1 MFCSFFSIS
10 KIIKTKT
17 LKKVVFCLTIL
28 FAIGIYLSHLK
39 FYQENKDAFFYENRP
54 LLSTVD
60 GYYHLNLVKNFLEN
74 NSKFSKIPTLIV
86 PITIYLHQLTKIHI
100 ELLAFYLPAFFGILT
115 ILVYYFWGNTLGG
128 FWLFILGAL
137 LGLSHAH
144 WFIHAGLGRYDP
156 ECFLIFFIYLI
167 PFFVYKFLTSS
178 FPVRF
183 LYLGIVFLLSGY
195 FHFWYHWGFLFSIY
209 LSLFS
214 YAFSIFFYKK
224 SSQENFIR
232 YLILASIC
240 FLIIIALFPSLLNKF
255 PVPDFF
261 KLKILSAHNYL
272 KKLTVTEGKFT
283 PTNTLFSVAEF
294 DKSKLLEIANSQCFF
309 LFFALLG
316 FLSFFKRAP
325 KIAIFVFIVPASLS
339 ILAIKGI
346 RFLLFAVPFY
356 SLSLAAFLLFVYDF
370 MKSKFS
376 KTHYIPILVVA
387 GLTAYCLYF
396 NLKFLRSKFPYPA
409 IQNCE
414 VTLAVNGAK
423 MANFYRASFGN
434 KKKTI
439 FWNWWDY
446 GHTIRYFTQI
456 PVIADNG
463 NLSFWKFFMIAYPLV
478 QEDPVLAKNWINY
491 FARYGPT
498 GFHYYN
504 KFFKDYDKTLNFFEE
519 VFSDPQKKGLW
530 QKKYSFL
537 KNKKL
542 WERLF
547 PKDRVVIVYLPH
559 HMYLSAY
566 WWYYFGSW
574 SFKERTGIHPAVDR
588 LSPQDYSI
596 DYAKG
601 ILYLEKARIPLKKAV
616 FYVPKGKYYLLQR
629 KYYPNNS
636 NYFFFERAYR
646 GLSFLSEISFA
657 NSLFVKLTTY
667 EERLGPALSIPFC
680 GEVNILLSSSNN

>member
-1 MFCSFFSIS
+1 VHILHLLKNSKKIKFFLFFLPILLVLGLYIS
-10 KIIKTKT
+10 HYH
-17 LKKVVFCLTIL
+17 F
-28 FAIGIYLSHLK
+28 YLQHK
-39 FYQENKDAFFYENRP
+39 GNFFYENRP

-60 GYYHLNLVKNFLEN
+60 GYYYLNLVKNFLG
-74 NSKFSKIPTLIV
+74 KDWTLSQVRSLLV
-86 PITIYLHQLTKIHI
+86 PITIYLHQITKIHI
-100 ELLAFYLPAFFGILT
+100 EILAFYLPAIFGMLT
-115 ILVYYFWGNTLGG
+115 IFVYYFWGNTLGG

-156 ECFLIFFIYLI
+156 ECFLLFLIYLI
-167 PFFVYKFLTSS
+167 PYFVYKFLISP
-178 FPVRF
+178 FPSR
-183 LYLGIVFLLSGY
+183 LLHLGIAVLLSVY
-195 FHFWYHWGFLFSIY
+195 FHFWYEWGLLFSIY
-209 LSLFS
+209 LVLFS
-214 YAFSIFFYKK
+214 YAFSVFLYKK
-224 SSQENFIR
+224 TSLENYIR
-232 YLILASIC
+232 YLILIIF
-240 FLIIIALFPSLLNKF
+240 FLLIATIFFPAILDKFSVPQLLKF
-255 PVPDFF
+255 
-261 KLKILSAHNYL
+261 KILKTHLYL
-272 KKLTVTEGKFT
+272 KKLAVIKDEKFT
-283 PTNTLFSVAEF
+283 FQSLVSSSIAEF
-294 DKSKLLEIANSQCFF
+294 DRKRLLEIVDNHYAFL
-309 LFFALLG
+309 LFFLLG
-316 FLSFFKRAP
+316 FIALYKRAP
-325 KIAIFVFIVPASLS
+325 KIALFMFMVPASLS

-346 RFLLFAVPFY
+346 RFLLFAVPLY
-356 SLSLAAFLLFVYDF
+356 SLSLAAFLLFVHDF
-370 MKSKFS
+370 IKSKFS

-387 GLTAYCLYF
+387 GLTAYCLYL
-396 NLKFLRSKFPYPA
+396 NLEFLRSKFPYPA

-434 KKKTI
+434 KKEMI

-446 GHTIRYFTQI
+446 GHAIRYFTQV
-456 PVIADNG
+456 PVIVDNSH
-463 NLSFWKFFMIAYPLV
+463 LDFWKFFMIAYPLA

-491 FARYGPT
+491 FASYGPT

-504 KFFKDYDKTLNFFEE
+504 KFFKDYDKTLNFFKD

-530 QKKYSFL
+530 RKKYSFL

-547 PKDRVVIVYLPH
+547 PEVQLVIVYLPH

-629 KYYPNNS
+629 KYFPHNS
-636 NYFFFERAYR
+636 HYFFFERAYR

-680 GEVNILLSSSNN
+680 GEVNILLSISGK